1 MFKKFDLKKGGDF
14 INSADDRLKAFDEV
28 MIAVDIYGVAQ
39 IFAYWIY
46 TKSGTCHCK
55 LIIRGLARVT
65 AKAGGGGYDKR
76 AASLEKALDKVGIV
90 TGREVD
96 NRENILRAVA
106 EELGHTIKSVI
117 TA

>member
-1 MFKKFDLKKGGDF
+1 MFKKFDLKKGGAF
-14 INSADDRLKAFDEV
+14 ISSADDRLKTFDEV
-28 MIAVDIYGVAQ
+28 LIVVDTYGIGQ

-55 LIIRGLARVT
+55 LVIRGLARVT

-96 NRENILRAVA
+96 HRESVLRAVA
-106 EELGHTIKSVI
+106 EELGHTVKSVI
-117 TA
+117 SA